1 MSKRALA
8 LTVLACALLA
18 LVSIVGFDRP
28 IAEAVHASAAASAAL
43 FVDGTRAL
51 DAVSGRSLL
60 HSHALSAVLLGGTL
74 FALGVL
80 IWLFNRGSYLARALL
95 FTGGVQL
102 ATIASAWAL
111 KDVFGRLR
119 PYELFGH
126 GDWSHAWFAGGN
138 SFPSGHNAFF
148 WGLFMPLMYLFPRWR
163 VPLLLVPLFIALARI
178 DTSFHFLSDVL
189 ASIALAALVTLLAAM
204 LCGRWIKPAA
214 R

>member
-8 LTVLACALLA
+8 LTALACALLA
-18 LVSIVGFDRP
+18 SVSIVGFDRQ
-28 IAEAVHASAAASAAL
+28 IAEAVHASAAASAAV
-43 FVDGTRAL
+43 FVEGTRAL

-60 HSHALSAVLLGGTL
+60 RSHALSAVLLGGIQ

-80 IWLFNRGSYLARALL
+80 TWLFNRGSYLARALI

-111 KDVFGRLR
+111 KNVFGRLR
-119 PYELFGH
+119 PYELFAH
-126 GDWSHAWFAGGN
+126 ADWSHAWFAGGN

-148 WGLFMPLMYLFPRWR
+148 WGLFMPLMYLFPRYR
-163 VPLLLVPLFIALARI
+163 FALLLVPVFIALARI
-178 DTSFHFLSDVL
+178 DVSMHFASDVL

>member
-18 LVSIVGFDRP
+18 SVSIFGFDRR
-28 IAEAVHASAAASAAL
+28 IAEAVHASAAASAAV

-60 HSHALSAVLLGGTL
+60 HSHALSGVLLGGIL
-74 FALGVL
+74 FMLGVL
-80 IWLFNRGSYLARALL
+80 IWTFQRGSHLARALL

-102 ATIASAWAL
+102 ATIASAFGL
-111 KDVFGRLR
+111 KQVFGRLR
-119 PYELFGH
+119 PEQILSH
-126 GDWSHAWFAGGN
+126 GSWDHIWFSGGD

-148 WGLFMPLMYLFPRWR
+148 WGLFLPLMYLFPRWR
-163 VPLLLVPLFIALARI
+163 IPLLIIPLFIALARI

-189 ASIALAALVTLLAAM
+189 ASVALAALVTLLAAM

>member
-18 LVSIVGFDRP
+18 LVSIVGFDRR
-28 IAEAVHASAAASAAL
+28 IAEAVHASAAASAAV
-43 FVDGTRAL
+43 FVEGTRAL

-60 HSHALSAVLLGGTL
+60 HSHALSGVLLGGIL
-74 FALGVL
+74 FMFGVL
-80 IWLFNRGSYLARALL
+80 IWTFKRGSYLARALI

-111 KDVFGRLR
+111 KNVFGRLR
-119 PYELFGH
+119 PYELFAH

-148 WGLFMPLMYLFPRWR
+148 WGLFLPLMYLFPRYR
-163 VPLLLVPLFIALARI
+163 FALLMVPVFIALARI
-178 DTSFHFLSDVL
+178 DVSMHFVSDVL